1 MKALPAAL
9 LSTALFVAAGVA
21 MYASFIAAPDRAR
34 REAAG
39 ATGGD
44 PERGAQAIAVRGCG
58 SCHRIEGVPGARAT
72 VGPPLD
78 RLAFRGALP
87 GGLPNTTPN
96 LLRWIRFPQQVSPGT
111 AMPDLNIPAQEAR
124 DIAAYLYSM
133 R

>member
-9 LSTALFVAAGVA
+9 LGGTVLIVGGIATYAA
-21 MYASFIAAPDRAR
+21 FIAAPERAQ

-44 PERGAQAIAVRGCG
+44 PARGTQAIAIRGCG
-58 SCHRIEGVPGARAT
+58 SCHEIEGIPGARAT
-72 VGPPLD
+72 VGPALD

-96 LLRWIRFPQQVSPGT
+96 LIRWIRFPQQVSPGS

-124 DIAAYLYSM
+124 DIAAYLYSI